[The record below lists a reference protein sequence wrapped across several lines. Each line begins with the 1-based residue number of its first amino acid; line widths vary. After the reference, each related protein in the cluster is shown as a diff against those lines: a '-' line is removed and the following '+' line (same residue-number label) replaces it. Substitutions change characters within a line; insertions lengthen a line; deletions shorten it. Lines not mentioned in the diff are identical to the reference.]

1 LDVTFVRKLQLC
13 TKMES
18 IKIYQSLSAYGLLS
32 DLRGRVGQMRKWKK
46 APSRDTV
53 WTTFNEAGVN
63 GKFTPLQSLIFEQG
77 KILLQEHELKIK
89 QVLEPA

>member
-1 LDVTFVRKLQLC
+1 
-13 TKMES
+13 MEP

-32 DLRGRVGQMRKWKK
+32 DLRRRVGQMRKGNK

-53 WTTFNEAGVN
+53 WTTFNEAGEN
-63 GKFTPLQSLIFEQG
+63 GELTPLQSLIFDQG

-89 QVLEPA
+89 KVLEPA